1 MTFGFSPQSIRIR
14 QEIFMSQFVP
24 EIQGNLRKHMVH
36 VPEIINQV
44 SGIRIF
50 GKVIKSLVFTTD
62 VALIKN
68 CNANAVIA
76 VYPFTPQPL
85 ITHAIITV
93 SDIPVFCGVG
103 GGTTT
108 GKRVVNLAM
117 DAEFQGAIGVVVN
130 APTSNEILLKLKDR
144 IDIPIVVTVVSEAED
159 VGERLKSGASI
170 LNVSGAANSPAIVKA
185 IRSKYP
191 EVPIIATGGP
201 TEESIIKTI
210 EAGANA
216 ITFTPPT
223 TAEIFKSLM
232 EKYRGQI

>member
-1 MTFGFSPQSIRIR
+1 
-14 QEIFMSQFVP
+14 MSQFVP
-24 EIQGNLRKHMVH
+24 EIHGNLRKHMVR
-36 VPEIINQV
+36 VPEIINEV
-44 SGIRIF
+44 GGIRIF
-50 GKVIKSLVFTTD
+50 GKTIKSLIFTTD

-85 ITHAIITV
+85 ITHAIIAV

-130 APTSNEILLKLKDR
+130 APTSNEVLLKLKER

-159 VGERLKSGASI
+159 VGERLKCGASI
-170 LNVSGAANSPAIVKA
+170 INVSGASRTPHIVQC
-185 IRSKYP
+185 IREKYP

-201 TEESIIKTI
+201 TDEFIQMTI

-216 ITFTPPT
+216 ITYTPPT
-223 TAEIFKSLM
+223 SAEIFKQMM

>member
-1 MTFGFSPQSIRIR
+1 
-14 QEIFMSQFVP
+14 MSQFIP

-36 VPEIINQV
+36 VPEVINQV

-50 GKVIKSLVFTTD
+50 GKIIKSLVFTTD

-130 APTSNEILLKLKDR
+130 APTSNEILLKLKER

-159 VGERLKSGASI
+159 VGERLKSGAAI

-201 TEESIIKTI
+201 TEESILRTI

-223 TAEIFKSLM
+223 SAEIFKQLM